1 MIDQGKKSVLGVMV
15 DAVDYE
21 AAVARIVAA
30 AKEGRPYGV
39 TALAVHGVM
48 TGVGDPEHLWRL
60 NELELVVPD
69 GQPVRWALN
78 LLHKTGLP
86 DRVYGPRLML
96 EVCRA
101 AEAEGLS
108 IFLYG
113 SRQEVLER
121 LEANLKRRFPKLQI
135 AGAMPSRFRNLTP
148 EERDQVVGEI
158 RKSGARMTFV
168 GLGCPRQEV
177 FAYEMRGLLGMP
189 VIAVGAAFDF
199 HAGLLREAPLWM
211 QRYGLQWFHRL
222 LQEPRRLWRRYLP
235 LNTAY
240 LALLL
245 LQWAGIWPPPLIIK
259 KPRPPSELRYG

>member
-30 AKEGRPYGV
+30 AREGRPYGA

-101 AEAEGLS
+101 AEVESLP

-113 SRQEVLER
+113 SRQEVLAR
-121 LEANLKRRFPKLQI
+121 LEANLKRRFPRLQI
-135 AGAMPSRFRNLTP
+135 AGTMPSRFRPLTP
-148 EERDQVVGEI
+148 EEQDQVAQEI
-158 RKSGARMTFV
+158 RRSGAQMVFV

-199 HAGLLREAPLWM
+199 HAGLLREAPPWM

-222 LQEPRRLWRRYLP
+222 LQEPGRLWRRYFL

-245 LQWAGIWPPPLIIK
+245 LQWAGIWHPPLK
-259 KPRPPSELRYG
+259 KPRPPRELRYG

>member
-1 MIDQGKKSVLGVMV
+1 MIDKGKRSVLGVMV
-15 DAVDYE
+15 DAVDYQ
-21 AAVARIVAA
+21 AAVARLVAA
-30 AKEGRPYGV
+30 AKAGRPYGA

-60 NELELVVPD
+60 NELELVAPD

-78 LLHKTGLP
+78 LLHKAGLP

-96 EVCRA
+96 KVCQA
-101 AEAEGLS
+101 AEAENLP

-113 SRQEVLER
+113 SRPEVLER
-121 LEANLKRRFPKLQI
+121 LIVNLKDRFPSLQI
-135 AGAMPSRFRNLTP
+135 AGSMPSKFRTLIP
-148 EERDQVVGEI
+148 EERDQMAQEI
-158 RKSGARMTFV
+158 RESGARMTFA

-177 FAYEMRGLLGMP
+177 FAYEMRGLLEMP

-199 HAGLLREAPLWM
+199 HAGLLREASPWM

-235 LNTAY
+235 LNAAY
-240 LALLL
+240 LALLF
-245 LQWAGIWPPPLIIK
+245 LQWGGIWSPPLK
-259 KPRPPSELRYG
+259 KPQPPRELRYG

>member
-1 MIDQGKKSVLGVMV
+1 MIDRGKKSILGVMV

-21 AAVARIVAA
+21 AAVDRIIQAAR
-30 AKEGRPYGV
+30 EGKPYGV

-78 LLHKTGLP
+78 LLHKAGLP
-86 DRVYGPRLML
+86 DRVYGPKLML

-101 AEAEGLS
+101 AEEEGFP

-113 SRQEVLER
+113 SRQAVLEQ

-135 AGAMPSRFRNLTP
+135 AGAMPSRFRNLTL
-148 EERDQVVGEI
+148 EERDQVVEEI
-158 RKSGARMTFV
+158 RKSGARIVFV

-177 FAYEMRGLLGMP
+177 FAYEMRNLLGMP

-199 HAGLLREAPLWM
+199 HAGFLREAPPWM
-211 QRYGLQWFHRL
+211 QRYGFQWLHRL

-235 LNTAY
+235 LNAAY
-240 LALLL
+240 LVLLL
-245 LQWAGIWPPPLIIK
+245 LQWARIWTPPLK
-259 KPRPPSELRYG
+259 KPRPPRELRYG

>member
-121 LEANLKRRFPKLQI
+121 LEVNLKRRFPKLQI

-245 LQWAGIWPPPLIIK
+245 LQWAGIWPPPLK
-259 KPRPPSELRYG
+259 KPQPPRELRYG

>member
-1 MIDQGKKSVLGVMV
+1 MIDKGKRSVLGVMV
-15 DAVDYE
+15 DAVDYQ
-21 AAVARIVAA
+21 AAVARLVAA
-30 AKEGRPYGV
+30 AKAGTPYGA

-78 LLHKTGLP
+78 ILHKAGLP

-96 EVCRA
+96 KVCQA
-101 AEAEGLS
+101 AEAENLP

-113 SRQEVLER
+113 SRPEVLER
-121 LEANLKRRFPKLQI
+121 LIVNLKDRFPSLQI
-135 AGAMPSRFRNLTP
+135 AGSMPSKFRTLTP
-148 EERDQVVGEI
+148 EERDQMAQEI
-158 RKSGARMTFV
+158 RESGARMTFA

-177 FAYEMRGLLGMP
+177 FAYEMRGLLEMP

-199 HAGLLREAPLWM
+199 HAGLLREASPWM

-235 LNTAY
+235 LNAAY
-240 LALLL
+240 LALLF
-245 LQWAGIWPPPLIIK
+245 LQWGEVWSPPLK
-259 KPRPPSELRYG
+259 KPQPPRELRYG

>member
-1 MIDQGKKSVLGVMV
+1 METGMIDRGKKSVLGVMV

-121 LEANLKRRFPKLQI
+121 LEANLIPFYANSFVLGHQWNRVCRL
-135 AGAMPSRFRNLTP
+135 R
-148 EERDQVVGEI
+148 V
-158 RKSGARMTFV
+158 SGSWART
-168 GLGCPRQEV
+168 R
-177 FAYEMRGLLGMP
+177 
-189 VIAVGAAFDF
+189 
-199 HAGLLREAPLWM
+199 
-211 QRYGLQWFHRL
+211 HRSA
-222 LQEPRRLWRRYLP
+222 
-235 LNTAY
+235 TAS
-240 LALLL
+240 
-245 LQWAGIWPPPLIIK
+245 II
-259 KPRPPSELRYG
+259 SS